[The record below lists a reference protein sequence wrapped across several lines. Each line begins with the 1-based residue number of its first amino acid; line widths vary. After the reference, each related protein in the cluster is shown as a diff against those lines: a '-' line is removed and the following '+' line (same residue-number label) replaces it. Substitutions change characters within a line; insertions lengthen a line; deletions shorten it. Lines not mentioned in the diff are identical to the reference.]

1 MANDDKGVE
10 GLQARIDAVIEELRA
25 ARQRLLVTRGIAMW
39 NRAEAAHRA
48 MTGVKP
54 PPPEIVH

>member
-1 MANDDKGVE
+1 MANDDNDVD

-25 ARQRLLVTRGIAMW
+25 ARRRLLVTRGIAMW
-39 NRAEAAHRA
+39 SRAEAEHRA